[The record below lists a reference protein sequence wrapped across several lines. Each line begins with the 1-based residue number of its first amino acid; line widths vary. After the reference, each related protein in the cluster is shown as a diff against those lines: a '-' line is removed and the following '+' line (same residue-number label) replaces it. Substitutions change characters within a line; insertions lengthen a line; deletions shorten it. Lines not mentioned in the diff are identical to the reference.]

1 MKNIASLSLSLAL
14 LAATGFGI
22 SSCKDDEP
30 PAKPKLSFA
39 QSEMTVAENVGT
51 IEVEVVLDKA
61 HSKDLT
67 IEYELGGTAS
77 DQDVVGTANADYEV
91 MSDHGVVEIE
101 AGETTGVIELNIYS
115 DAAFE
120 ADETIEVS
128 FLDTNTDEIEMTADD
143 DMVITIT
150 NDDAQLVA
158 TITTADMTVN
168 EADGANGYLNV
179 TVQLDNAPTSD
190 VIIEY
195 TLEGT
200 AFDSTYAANYE
211 PNPIPAQYY
220 DYYINGTSGELVIP
234 AGSTSAMIE
243 IQLYSDFIL
252 EGDETII
259 IALNETNGVQVGT
272 DGEMTITV
280 EQQDGK
286 IVALVWDNAHTDV
299 DMDMFLWFGAT
310 IDNLDRLAAF
320 SITEGTTVR
329 QEALIIPT
337 AVSEQL
343 PETAF
348 GLSLIY
354 YSGTADPMN
363 FEVHFADYANGV
375 PEAEADREVYSAS
388 YTLANIN
395 AWDTQGAPDPIV
407 VQTFRIVNGE
417 FVDITEITVPASGSR
432 VRSQRLPD
440 GLEKRMWIPSK
451 PL

>member
-1 MKNIASLSLSLAL
+1 MKNFASLSLSLAL

-22 SSCKDDEP
+22 SSCKEDEP

-39 QSEMTVAENVGT
+39 ESEMTVAENAGT
-51 IEVEVVLDKA
+51 IEVEVVLDKP

-91 MSDHGVVEIE
+91 SGDHGVVVIE
-101 AGETTGVIELNIYS
+101 AGETTGVIELNVYS

-120 ADETIEVS
+120 PDETIEIS
-128 FLDTNTDEIEMTADD
+128 FLDTNTDEIEVTADD

-168 EADGANGYLNV
+168 ESDGADGYINV

-190 VIIEY
+190 VTIEY
-195 TLEGT
+195 TLEGS
-200 AFDSTYAANYE
+200 AIDSTFAFNFE
-211 PNPIPAQYY
+211 PQPIPPAYY
-220 DYYINGTSGELVIP
+220 DYYINGASGELVIP
-234 AGSTSAMIE
+234 AGSTSGNIE
-243 IQLYSDFIL
+243 IQLFSDFMF
-252 EGDETII
+252 EGDETIE
-259 IALNETNGVQVGT
+259 IALTASNAVQLGS
-272 DGEMTITV
+272 DSEATITV
-280 EQQDGK
+280 KQQDGK
-286 IVALVWDNAHTDV
+286 IIALIWDDAHTDV
-299 DMDMFLWFGAT
+299 DMDMFLWIGET
-310 IDNLDRLAAF
+310 VDNLDGVIATA
-320 SITEGTTVR
+320 ITPRTTPR
-329 QEALIIPT
+329 QELIFIPT
-337 AVSEQL
+337 VISADIVEA
-343 PETAF
+343 AF

-354 YSGTADPMN
+354 YEGTANPMN
-363 FEVHFADYANGV
+363 FEVQFIDYAAGSA
-375 PEAEADREVYSAS
+375 EAEADRDVYGAS

-395 AWDTQGAPDPIV
+395 AWDAEGAPDPIV

-417 FVDITEITVPASGSR
+417 YVDISGITVPASGSR
-432 VRSQRLPD
+432 VRSQKLPH

>member
-39 QSEMTVAENVGT
+39 ESERTVAENAGV
-51 IEVEVVLDKA
+51 IEIEVVLDKA

-77 DQDVVGTANADYEV
+77 DQDVVGTADADYEV
-91 MSDHGVVEIE
+91 VGDHGVVVIE
-101 AGETTGVIELNIYS
+101 AGETTGVIELEIYS

-120 ADETIEVS
+120 PDETIEIS
-128 FLDTNTDEIEMTADD
+128 ILDTNTDEIEMTAED

-168 EADGANGYLNV
+168 ESDGADGYINV

-190 VIIEY
+190 VTVGY
-195 TLEGT
+195 VLEGT
-200 AFDSTYAANYE
+200 AIDSTFAATFE
-211 PNPIPAQYY
+211 PDPIPRQYY
-220 DYYINGTSGELVIP
+220 DYYINGKSGELVIP
-234 AGSTSAMIE
+234 AGATSGTIE
-243 IQLYSDFIL
+243 IQVYSDFIF
-252 EGDETII
+252 EGDETIEI
-259 IALNETNGVQVGT
+259 TLNETNAVQLGADSEV
-272 DGEMTITV
+272 TITLQ
-280 EQQDGK
+280 QQDGK
-286 IVALVWDNAHTDV
+286 VIALFWDDAHTDV

-310 IDNLDRLAAF
+310 VDNLSGVAAF
-320 SITEGTTVR
+320 SINASTTRR
-329 QEALIIPT
+329 QESLIIPT
-337 AVSEQL
+337 VISDQIT
-343 PETAF
+343 ETAF

-354 YSGTADPMN
+354 YEGTADPMN
-363 FEVHFADYANGV
+363 FEVHFIDYAAGV
-375 PEAEADREVYSAS
+375 LEPEADREIHGAS

-417 FVDITEITVPASGSR
+417 FVDISAIAVPASGSR
-432 VRSQRLPD
+432 MRSQQLPQ